1 MRQRAFIGEQIRRGD
16 AEFPSIRIRK
26 FSGVHAD
33 GRAKPER
40 LHEPFENGDFGAP
53 LGRPSSV
60 TAPGRVGS
68 DLFFEGI

>member
-33 GRAKPER
+33 GRAEPER
-40 LHEPFENGDFGAP
+40 LHEPWKMAILVLPWGGC
-53 LGRPSSV
+53 R
-60 TAPGRVGS
+60 R
-68 DLFFEGI
+68 